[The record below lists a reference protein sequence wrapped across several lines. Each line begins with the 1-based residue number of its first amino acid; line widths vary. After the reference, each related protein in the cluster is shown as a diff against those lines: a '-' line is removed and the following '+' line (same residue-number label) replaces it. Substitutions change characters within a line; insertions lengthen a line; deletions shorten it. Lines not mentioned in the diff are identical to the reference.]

1 MTNNVT
7 HREANLTGVG
17 GLRIYWQSWLPDAP
31 ARAVVVIAHG
41 AGEHSGRYPHV
52 ATRLVAEGYAVYAID
67 HRGHGRSEGSRALID
82 RVDNAVADLDS
93 LIELAAA
100 THPGVPLFLLGH
112 SMGGTIAVSYTLAHQ
127 RKLAG
132 LILSGPLAAMPP
144 SAAST
149 RIIAKAL
156 STIAPK
162 APAIAVDATLVSR
175 DPAVVKAYVEDP
187 LVHHGKLPVRTV
199 AELGDAISTF
209 PDRVSTIAIP
219 TLIVYGT
226 DDALCPPEG
235 SKMLGERIGATDKTV
250 NAYEGLHHEVL
261 NEPERDKVLDDMCS
275 WLGAKVAAVTV

>member
-1 MTNNVT
+1 
-7 HREANLTGVG
+7 
-17 GLRIYWQSWLPDAP
+17 
-31 ARAVVVIAHG
+31 
-41 AGEHSGRYPHV
+41 
-52 ATRLVAEGYAVYAID
+52 
-67 HRGHGRSEGSRALID
+67 
-82 RVDNAVADLDS
+82 
-93 LIELAAA
+93 
-100 THPGVPLFLLGH
+100 
-112 SMGGTIAVSYTLAHQ
+112 MGGTIAVSYTLAHQ